1 VRTLNGWIVAATVVA
16 SVGMCAGVPA
26 IAQVGA
32 VKGEWPTYGGDLG
45 NTRYSP
51 LDQINASNF
60 SNLEIAWRFK
70 TDSLGPKPEHQLEAT
85 PLMVN
90 GVLYTTAGTR
100 RAAIAINAAT
110 GELLWVHAEDEGERA
125 AASPRQL
132 SGRGLSYWSDGK
144 GDDRILYVTIG
155 YRLVCL
161 DAKTGALISTFGE
174 EGIVDLKKFAVY
186 GDGKPIDLTTGEIGL
201 HAAPTVTKSGVIL
214 VGSAFRDGS
223 TPKTRNNTKGMVQAF
238 DVHTGKKLW
247 QFNTIPR
254 PGEFGNDT
262 WLDNSW
268 ATTGN
273 TGAWG
278 EISVDEDLGL
288 AYLPVELATGDYY
301 GGDRP
306 GNDLFSETLVAVDL
320 KTGKRKWHYQFV
332 HHGLWDMDIPSPPM
346 LIDITINGRTVK
358 AVASTTKQCFLY
370 VFNRET
376 GTPIWPIVERPVPQ
390 GDVPGEW
397 YSPTQPIPTKPPAY
411 DRQGVTLD
419 DLIDFTPELH
429 DEAVKLVS
437 KYKIGPLF
445 TPAVVS
451 KVGGP
456 LGTIEL
462 PSDGSNWDGGSYDP
476 ETHTLYIFSQ
486 TRPRLLGLLPPAKGV
501 SDMEY
506 VSGNAAGRVQ
516 GGGLT
521 VEGLPL
527 IKPPYGRITAINMDE
542 GDFRWQV
549 PHGETPDNIRD
560 NPALKGLKIPRTGS
574 SNSGGTTG
582 TLVTKTLLVAGEGE
596 VSTTPGGAHGAML
609 RAYDKLTG
617 KEVGAVYMP
626 APQSGSPMTYMLNG
640 KQYIVIAISGGNYT
654 GELLAF
660 RLPD

>member
-1 VRTLNGWIVAATVVA
+1 MRTLYGWIVVATMLA
-16 SVGMCAGVPA
+16 SVGMCAGGPA
-26 IAQVGA
+26 LAQAGA

-100 RAAIAINAAT
+100 RDAIALNAAT
-110 GELLWVHAEDEGERA
+110 GELLWVHGEDEGERA

-161 DAKTGALISTFGE
+161 NAKTGAPISTFGDD
-174 EGIVDLKKFAVY
+174 GIVDLKKFAVF

-262 WLDNSW
+262 WLNNSW

-370 VFNRET
+370 VFDRET
-376 GTPIWPIVERPVPQ
+376 GKPIWPIVERPVPQ

-549 PHGETPDNIRD
+549 PHGETPDNIRN

-596 VSTTPGGAHGAML
+596 VSTTPNGAHGAML
-609 RAYDKLTG
+609 RAYDKMTG

-660 RLPD
+660 RLPE

>member
-1 VRTLNGWIVAATVVA
+1 MRTLYGWIVVATMLA
-16 SVGMCAGVPA
+16 SVGMCAGGPA
-26 IAQVGA
+26 LAQAGA

-100 RAAIAINAAT
+100 RDAIALNAAT
-110 GELLWVHAEDEGERA
+110 GELLWVHGEDEGERA

-161 DAKTGALISTFGE
+161 NAKTGAPISTFGDD
-174 EGIVDLKKFAVY
+174 GVVDLKKFAVF
-186 GDGKPIDLTTGEIGL
+186 GDGKSIDLTTGEIGL

-278 EISVDEDLGL
+278 EISVDEGLGL

-370 VFNRET
+370 VFDRET
-376 GTPIWPIVERPVPQ
+376 GKPIWPIVERPVPQ

-549 PHGETPDNIRD
+549 PHGETPDNIRN

-596 VSTTPGGAHGAML
+596 VSTTPNGAHGAML
-609 RAYDKLTG
+609 RAYDKMTG

-660 RLPD
+660 RLPE

>member
-1 VRTLNGWIVAATVVA
+1 
-16 SVGMCAGVPA
+16 
-26 IAQVGA
+26 
-32 VKGEWPTYGGDLG
+32 
-45 NTRYSP
+45 
-51 LDQINASNF
+51 
-60 SNLEIAWRFK
+60 
-70 TDSLGPKPEHQLEAT
+70 
-85 PLMVN
+85 
-90 GVLYTTAGTR
+90 
-100 RAAIAINAAT
+100 
-110 GELLWVHAEDEGERA
+110 
-125 AASPRQL
+125 
-132 SGRGLSYWSDGK
+132 
-144 GDDRILYVTIG
+144 
-155 YRLVCL
+155 
-161 DAKTGALISTFGE
+161 
-174 EGIVDLKKFAVY
+174 
-186 GDGKPIDLTTGEIGL
+186 
-201 HAAPTVTKSGVIL
+201 
-214 VGSAFRDGS
+214 
-223 TPKTRNNTKGMVQAF
+223 
-238 DVHTGKKLW
+238 
-247 QFNTIPR
+247 
-254 PGEFGNDT
+254 
-262 WLDNSW
+262 
-268 ATTGN
+268 
-273 TGAWG
+273 
-278 EISVDEDLGL
+278 
-288 AYLPVELATGDYY
+288 
-301 GGDRP
+301 
-306 GNDLFSETLVAVDL
+306 
-320 KTGKRKWHYQFV
+320 
-332 HHGLWDMDIPSPPM
+332 
-346 LIDITINGRTVK
+346 
-358 AVASTTKQCFLY
+358 
-370 VFNRET
+370 VFHRET

-419 DLIDFTPELH
+419 DLIAFTPELH